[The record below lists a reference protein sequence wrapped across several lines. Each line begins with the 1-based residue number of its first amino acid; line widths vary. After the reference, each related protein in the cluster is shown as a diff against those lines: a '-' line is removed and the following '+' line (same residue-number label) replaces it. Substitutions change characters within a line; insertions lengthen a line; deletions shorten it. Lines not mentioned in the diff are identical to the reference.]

1 MMMEIKDLE
10 TVVVRSAEL
19 KEDGNVEMEIQ
30 MILMCVLLFVVI
42 GLYLMM
48 NFAMMEIQLAVMDVI
63 QCVF

>member
-30 MILMCVLLFVVI
+30 MILMYVLLFVVI